1 MKVLD
6 GKKLS
11 EDILSEIFESSKCY
25 NFYNSDRED
34 MAIVP
39 KAVFIQLGDD
49 MASNTYIT
57 NKVIAMCKCGFEYH
71 IHKLGIDTS
80 EEELCELIYKLNA
93 DRTVHG
99 IMVQLPL
106 PNHIN
111 TTRIKES
118 IFIEKDI
125 DGFNP
130 INLGLACMGVTEDVY
145 LPATP
150 AGIMEMI
157 DRYEL
162 DLDGKHVVV
171 LGRSETVGRPI
182 ANILSNKQYNATVTL
197 CHSHTKDV
205 SRYTKMADL
214 IICAIGKANYLTAG
228 MVTEGV
234 TIIDVGINR
243 GQDGKLCGDCDKS
256 VHSVAEYVSPVP
268 GGVGPMTVAMLMNN
282 ILKAHTNSL
291 L

>member
-34 MAIVP
+34 LAIVP

-214 IICAIGKANYLTAG
+214 IICAIGKANYLTSD